1 MKALGKQILVLIAVI
16 VVFSAITISAS
27 ASGTI
32 AYGAATVAGS
42 DLNVR
47 TGPDTS
53 HSVVTMLSE
62 GDIIVI
68 LERTNSEWYYINFH
82 GMKGYVNVPFL
93 RDILVAENFSA
104 VGRITATDV
113 NLRSKPDT
121 SSDILGRYSDET
133 MVVIGIND
141 GWYKV
146 SHDGKTGYV
155 RSDFMEI
162 TSGYRAS
169 SASNTVSAK
178 ASTANASVGQ
188 QIVDYALGYIGSPY
202 RYGGSS
208 PDGFDCSGFVSY
220 VYKNFGYTLTRS
232 SAGMFR
238 DNGVTVSKSELIAG
252 DLLFFSSNGG
262 RSVTHV
268 GIYIGDDEF
277 VHSSTS
283 STGVLISR
291 LDSAYYLRV
300 WHGAKRVV

>member
-1 MKALGKQILVLIAVI
+1 MKALWKQPLILIAVI

-53 HSVVTMLSE
+53 QSVVTRLSE
-62 GDIIVI
+62 GDIVVI
-68 LERTNSEWYYINFH
+68 LERTSSEWYYINFH
-82 GMKGYVNVPFL
+82 GTKGYVNVPFL

-121 SSDILGRYSDET
+121 SSDVLGRYSDET

-169 SASNTVSAK
+169 SASNTATVR

-202 RYGGSS
+202 LYGGST
-208 PDGFDCSGFVSY
+208 PNGFDCSGFVSY

>member
-1 MKALGKQILVLIAVI
+1 MKALWKQLFILIAVI
-16 VVFSAITISAS
+16 VVFSAVTVSAS

-53 HSVVTMLSE
+53 SSVVTRLSE
-62 GDIIVI
+62 GDIVVI

-82 GMKGYVNVPFL
+82 GTKGYVNVPFL

-121 SSDILGRYSDET
+121 SSDVLGRYSDET
-133 MVVIGIND
+133 MIVIGIND

-169 SASNTVSAK
+169 SASSTTSAR